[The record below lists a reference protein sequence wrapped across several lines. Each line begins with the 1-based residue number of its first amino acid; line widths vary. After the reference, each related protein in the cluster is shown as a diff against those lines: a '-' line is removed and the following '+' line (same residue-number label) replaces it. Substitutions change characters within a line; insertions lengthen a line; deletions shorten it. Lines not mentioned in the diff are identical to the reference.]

1 MSLKDIYD
9 NDAKLT
15 EVAKPCFDIFD
26 SDKSGKID
34 EKELENAF
42 TQLAKNMNQKP
53 PSKDEIKQFLNAVD
67 TDKSGKIDLN
77 EFKALIKMFLIEIE
91 KELDKK

>member
-1 MSLKDIYD
+1 MSLKEIYD
-9 NDAKLT
+9 DDAKLT

-26 SDKSGKID
+26 TDKSGKID
-34 EKELENAF
+34 EKELQSAF
-42 TQLAKNMNQKP
+42 NEIAKSMNQKP
-53 PSKDEIKQFLNAVD
+53 PTKDEIKQFMDAID

-91 KELDKK
+91 KELNN

>member
-1 MSLKDIYD
+1 
-9 NDAKLT
+9 
-15 EVAKPCFDIFD
+15 
-26 SDKSGKID
+26 
-34 EKELENAF
+34 
-42 TQLAKNMNQKP
+42 
-53 PSKDEIKQFLNAVD
+53 LNAVD

>member
-1 MSLKDIYD
+1 MSLKEFYED
-9 NDAKLT
+9 DAKLT
-15 EVAKPCFDIFD
+15 ELAKPCFDMFD
-26 SDKSGKID
+26 TDKSGKID

-77 EFKALIKMFLIEIE
+77 EFKSIIKMFLVEV
-91 KELDKK
+91 DKSMNK